1 MPKGSGTFA
10 SPGTASI
17 LHVEE
22 PPDGEVPLR
31 AAVLGQAAHVRWRHG
46 QQGVALLKVGSG
58 GLGLSDRAAPVLGG
72 GAPAAGGV
80 GALGR
85 RAAVRA
91 TAELGVLAGAALLE
105 VGVKGQDEGHI
116 ERSDCL
122 RLSRS
127 VNVRVKEDFCFLAVA
142 ALPEVKF
149 KGQDEGQI
157 KRSKLRAS
165 ICETFKIC
173 YRKSY
178 G

>member
-1 MPKGSGTFA
+1 MSKATGTFA

-31 AAVLGQAAHVRWRHG
+31 AAVLGQAAHVRRRHG

-58 GLGLSDRAAPVLGG
+58 GLGLSVRAASVLGG

-91 TAELGVLAGAALLE
+91 TAELGVLAGAALLGNGE
-105 VGVKGQDEGHI
+105 NKAL
-116 ERSDCL
+116 ERLFCL
-122 RLSRS
+122 GNCILMGR
-127 VNVRVKEDFCFLAVA
+127 FLHR
-142 ALPEVKF
+142 
-149 KGQDEGQI
+149 I
-157 KRSKLRAS
+157 
-165 ICETFKIC
+165 
-173 YRKSY
+173 
-178 G
+178 